1 MRAEN
6 YGRVVRACARTRVMA
21 HFLAIDGGGTTT
33 TCAVADERKVLATAT
48 ASASNIT
55 RVGQEQ
61 ARTALQ
67 SAIRQACAAAGV
79 NPRNVT
85 RTCAGVAGG
94 ARREISQEIQQIIAE
109 VVGGEITVVGDMII
123 ALEAAFEGGPGVIV
137 IAGTGS
143 IAFGRNVRGETG
155 RAGGWGYAISDEG
168 SSYWIG
174 RTALRFALRAR
185 DEGHDTEL
193 LAEIMRALNV
203 REFQD
208 LVRTTNT
215 PACDFAVIAPAV
227 TELAQRDEFARGV
240 IAFAAR
246 ELAELADTVIR
257 HIWDVSQHVPVATAG
272 GVFRNSAIVRELFY
286 NELRKLAPA
295 ITPID
300 REIEPVQ
307 GALFV
312 ATNPGHR
319 VPSIEP
325 RAEEKSKS

>member
-6 YGRVVRACARTRVMA
+6 YGRLVRACARTRVMP

-33 TCAVADERKVLATAT
+33 TCALADEKKVLATAR
-48 ASASNIT
+48 ASASNII
-55 RVGQEQ
+55 RVGEEQ
-61 ARTALQ
+61 ARAALHSVIRHACT
-67 SAIRQACAAAGV
+67 SAGID
-79 NPRNVT
+79 PRAVT
-85 RTCAGVAGG
+85 RSCAGVAGG
-94 ARREISQEIQQIIAE
+94 ARPEIAQKIHQMIAE
-109 VVGGEITVVGDMII
+109 VAGGEVKVVGDMII
-123 ALEAAFEGGPGVIV
+123 AFEAAFEGGPGVVV

-143 IAFGRNVRGETG
+143 VAFGRNPRAETW
-155 RAGGWGYAISDEG
+155 RAGGWGYAISDDG
-168 SSYWIG
+168 SSHWIG
-174 RTALRFALRAR
+174 RTAIRFALRAR

-193 LAEIMRALNV
+193 LAEIMRALKV

-208 LVRTTNT
+208 LVRTANA
-215 PACDFAVIAPAV
+215 PACDFAVIAPVV
-227 TELAQRDEFARGV
+227 TQLAQKDEFARGV

-300 REIEPVQ
+300 RETEPVQ

-312 ATNPGHR
+312 ARNREYR
-319 VPSIEP
+319 VPSSEP

>member
-1 MRAEN
+1 MP
-6 YGRVVRACARTRVMA
+6 

-33 TCAVADERKVLATAT
+33 TCAVADEKTVLATAT
-48 ASASNIT
+48 ASASNII
-55 RVGQEQ
+55 RVGEEQ
-61 ARTALQ
+61 ARAALH
-67 SAIRQACAAAGV
+67 SVIRHACTSAGV
-79 NPRNVT
+79 DPRAVT
-85 RTCAGVAGG
+85 RSCAGVAGG
-94 ARREISQEIQQIIAE
+94 ARPEIAQKINQMIAE
-109 VVGGEITVVGDMII
+109 VAGGEVKVVGDMII
-123 ALEAAFEGGPGVIV
+123 AFEAAFEGGPGVIV

-143 IAFGRNVRGETG
+143 IAFGRNPRGQTW

-193 LAEIMRALNV
+193 LLEIMRALNV

-208 LVRTTNT
+208 LVPMANA
-215 PACDFAVIAPAV
+215 PSCDFAALAPAV
-227 TELAQRDEFARGV
+227 TQLAERDEFARGV

-272 GVFRNSAIVRELFY
+272 GAFRNSAIVRDLFY
-286 NELRKLAPA
+286 NELHKLAPA
-295 ITPID
+295 ITRID

-312 ATNPGHR
+312 ARSFGYRIPGT
-319 VPSIEP
+319 EP